1 MLISAYNSTPMHVRL
16 RLTYNGN
23 DLLTDA
29 GVPLTK
35 IAIATGIR
43 DPDEVSLV
51 EFLESLAQLGYT
63 TITIRLVAK
72 PQRKRRTKA
81 KPTN

>member
-1 MLISAYNSTPMHVRL
+1 MHVRL

-29 GVPLTK
+29 EVPLTK

-43 DPDEVSLV
+43 DPDEVSLI

-63 TITIRLVAK
+63 TITIRLVVK
-72 PQRKRRTKA
+72 PQRRKRTKA

>member
-1 MLISAYNSTPMHVRL
+1 MHVRL

-35 IAIATGIR
+35 IAIATGIQ

-63 TITIRLVAK
+63 TITIRLVVK

>member
-1 MLISAYNSTPMHVRL
+1 VLISAYNSTPMHVRL

-29 GVPLTK
+29 EVPLTK
-35 IAIATGIR
+35 IAIATGIW

-81 KPTN
+81 RSTN

>member
-1 MLISAYNSTPMHVRL
+1 MHVRL

-35 IAIATGIR
+35 IAIATGIW

-63 TITIRLVAK
+63 TITIRLVVK